1 MSRSANRGS
10 YHPNITGFSYPSF
23 GRVMQAR
30 YGAAPVDRPELR
42 PDYAKAHDLVCPAL
56 YDEKLAC
63 TCKGKK

>member
-23 GRVMQAR
+23 GRAVTA
-30 YGAAPVDRPELR
+30 DRPELR
-42 PDYAKAHDLVCPAL
+42 PDHSKAHDMVCPAL
-56 YDEKLAC
+56 YDAKLAC